1 MKYLTLYNAFI
12 FIHVIKQSFYFS
24 CNTQIKDTPCTTQCC
39 GFGVLVKRLGTH
51 GLICRISSGPQLRH
65 SLLND
70 AIIEAL
76 QISNNNSNNNNN
88 NTYNLFTAPSFKLG
102 K

>member
-1 MKYLTLYNAFI
+1 VKYLALYNAFI

-24 CNTQIKDTPCTTQCC
+24 CNTQIKDPRCTTQCC
-39 GFGVLVKRLGTH
+39 GCGVLVNRLGTH
-51 GLICRISSGPQLRH
+51 GLVCRISSGHHLRH
-65 SLLND
+65 SLIND

-76 QISNNNSNNNNN
+76 QISNNNSNINN